1 MRSVRMANA
10 LFVKLIQATKQKN
23 LVAFFPPLS
32 ALYIKDRMKSNI
44 DFFHLFLYFCI
55 CHLALTFIQNPCP
68 PYMIISQDY
77 NGDDFT
83 SLQNPAK

>member
-10 LFVKLIQATKQKN
+10 LFVKLIQATKPKN

-44 DFFHLFLYFCI
+44 DFFILFSAFFDFNFPYFLFKI
-55 CHLALTFIQNPCP
+55 SFP

-83 SLQNPAK
+83 SLLNPAK